1 MFFMAW
7 SREVAYHSNR
17 NENKKRRMA
26 SHQAEPQ
33 QHISPTKVPRSCN
46 FSGIPE
52 AGRVT
57 ARLVIVWLRISGGE
71 RKKTYRAKRATREEP
86 SKCSRMQICHWTEGA
101 REAVRAG
108 ISQHS
113 IAASHSIDL
122 QKSLAI
128 VDKIR

>member
-1 MFFMAW
+1 MFFIAW

-17 NENKKRRMA
+17 NENKKKCMA

-57 ARLVIVWLRISGGE
+57 ARLVMVWLQISGG
-71 RKKTYRAKRATREEP
+71 KKN
-86 SKCSRMQICHWTEGA
+86 
-101 REAVRAG
+101 
-108 ISQHS
+108 IS
-113 IAASHSIDL
+113 D
-122 QKSLAI
+122 QKSNKGGTLKMLQNA
-128 VDKIR
+128 D